1 MTNRPNILLISTDQQ
16 SASALSCAGNR
27 DLRTPNMDR
36 LAAEGVRFSRA
47 YSTHPLCAPARSSY
61 VTGRMPHDT
70 GVTSNKEP
78 LRGDLHDQTL
88 GRLLGDA
95 GYRCAL
101 AGKWHIPGIT
111 PQEAGLEVLCGP
123 RDDEI
128 PEASAGFL
136 QAGGRPFFL
145 FASFL
150 NPHDV
155 CQLARSQPLP
165 QGPEPEPDSLA
176 ECPNLPAN
184 FEAPP
189 YGPEILRLVQSHTPR
204 VYAAAGF
211 TAEEW
216 RRYRHQYFRIVEK
229 VDAEIGRLLEAVRD
243 AGRWEDTLVL
253 LTSDHGEGHGAH
265 RWNGKTALWE
275 EVIRVPLLARG
286 PGVRGAGRV
295 EERLVSNGLDL
306 LPTICEAAG
315 AKAPADLAGR
325 SLGPLLAGEPPAA
338 WRQDLV
344 VETITGIGAGP
355 GGPALARALV
365 RERFKYSVYAL
376 GRGREQLVDLA
387 TDPGE
392 MVNLAVEE
400 RCGRRLAACRE
411 RLRSLCRSGGDDV
424 GELIP

>member
-1 MTNRPNILLISTDQQ
+1 MTDRPNILLISTDQQ
-16 SASALSCAGNR
+16 SSSAISCAGNQ
-27 DLRTPNMDR
+27 DLRTPNMDL

-47 YSTHPLCAPARSSY
+47 YCTHPLCAPARSSY
-61 VTGRMPHDT
+61 VTGRMPHET
-70 GVTSNKEP
+70 GVTSNKDP
-78 LRGDLHDQTL
+78 LRGALHGQTL
-88 GRLLGDA
+88 GRLLGGA

-101 AGKWHIPGIT
+101 AGKWHVPGIT
-111 PQEAGLEVLCGP
+111 PEEGGLEVLCGP

-136 QAGGRPFFL
+136 RSGREPFFL

-165 QGPEPEPDSLA
+165 QGPVPGPASLA

-184 FEAPP
+184 FEEPP
-189 YGPEILRLVQSHTPR
+189 YGPEILRWVQAHTRR

-216 RRYRHQYFRIVEK
+216 RRFRHQYFRIVER
-229 VDAEIGRLLEAVRD
+229 VDAEIGRLLDAVRD

-253 LTSDHGEGHGAH
+253 LTSDHGDGHGGH

-286 PGVRGAGRV
+286 PGVRGGGRV

-306 LPTICEAAG
+306 VPTICEAAG
-315 AKAPADLAGR
+315 AAAPADLPGR
-325 SLGPLLAGEPPAA
+325 SLGPLLAGEEPDD
-338 WRQDLV
+338 WRRDLV
-344 VETITGIGAGP
+344 VETITGIGDGP

-365 RERFKYSVYAL
+365 GERRKYSVYSL

-387 TDPGE
+387 SDPGE
-392 MVNLAVEE
+392 MVNLAVEARHGE
-400 RCGRRLAACRE
+400 ELDACRE
-411 RLRSLCRSGGDDV
+411 RLRSLCRAGGDDV
-424 GELIP
+424 GRLIP

>member
-1 MTNRPNILLISTDQQ
+1 MKERPNILLISTDQQ
-16 SASALSCAGNR
+16 SASAMSCAGNG
-27 DLRTPNMDR
+27 DLSTPSMDR
-36 LAAEGVRFSRA
+36 LAAGGLRFSRA
-47 YSTHPLCAPARSSY
+47 YCTHPLCAPARSSY

-70 GVTSNKEP
+70 GVTSNHDP
-78 LRGDLHDQTL
+78 LREALHGQTL

-101 AGKWHIPGIT
+101 AGKWHVPGIT
-111 PQEAGLEVLCGP
+111 PRESGLEVLCGA

-136 QAGGRPFFL
+136 RSGEGPFFL

-165 QGPEPEPDSLA
+165 QGPVPEPASLA

-184 FEAPP
+184 FEEPP
-189 YGPEILRLVQSHTPR
+189 YGPEILRFVQAHTPR

-216 RRYRHQYFRIVEK
+216 RRFRHQYFRIVEK
-229 VDAEIGRLLEAVRD
+229 VDAEVGRLLDAVRD
-243 AGRWEDTLVL
+243 AGRWEDTLIL
-253 LTSDHGEGHGAH
+253 LTSDHGDGHGAH

-275 EVIRVPLLARG
+275 EVIRIPLLACG
-286 PGVRGAGRV
+286 PGVRGPGRV

-315 AKAPADLAGR
+315 AAAPADLPGR
-325 SLGPLLAGEPPAA
+325 SLRPLLAGEPPGD

-344 VETITGIGAGP
+344 VETITGIGDGP

-365 RERFKYSVYAL
+365 GERYKYSVYAL
-376 GRGREQLVDLA
+376 GRGREQLVDLPS
-387 TDPGE
+387 DPGE
-392 MVNLAVEE
+392 MVNLAVEARFGGE
-400 RCGRRLAACRE
+400 LAACRE
-411 RLRSLCRSGGDDV
+411 RLRSLCQASGDDV
-424 GELIP
+424 GRLIP

>member
-1 MTNRPNILLISTDQQ
+1 M
-16 SASALSCAGNR
+16 
-27 DLRTPNMDR
+27 DL

-47 YSTHPLCAPARSSY
+47 YCTHPLCAPARSSY
-61 VTGRMPHDT
+61 VTGRMPHET

-78 LRGDLHDQTL
+78 LRAALHGQTL
-88 GRLLGDA
+88 GRLLGGA

-101 AGKWHIPGIT
+101 AGKWHVPGIT
-111 PQEAGLEVLCGP
+111 PEEAGLEVLCGP

-128 PEASAGFL
+128 PGASSGFL
-136 QAGGRPFFL
+136 RSGREPCFL

-165 QGPEPEPDSLA
+165 QGPVPGPASLA

-184 FEAPP
+184 FEEPP
-189 YGPEILRLVQSHTPR
+189 YGPEILRWVQAHTRR

-216 RRYRHQYFRIVEK
+216 RRFRHQYFRIVEK

-243 AGRWEDTLVL
+243 AGRWDDTLVL
-253 LTSDHGEGHGAH
+253 LTSDHGDGHGGH

-286 PGVRGAGRV
+286 PACGAEAGWR
-295 EERLVSNGLDL
+295 SGWS
-306 LPTICEAAG
+306 PTDSTCCRRSARPPAPT
-315 AKAPADLAGR
+315 APADLPGR
-325 SLGPLLAGEPPAA
+325 SLGPLLAGEPPAD
-338 WRQDLV
+338 WRRELV
-344 VETITGIGAGP
+344 VETITGIGDGP

-365 RERFKYSVYAL
+365 GERRKYSVYAL

-387 TDPGE
+387 ADPGE
-392 MVNLAVEE
+392 MVNLAVEARHGGE
-400 RCGRRLAACRE
+400 LAACRE
-411 RLRSLCRSGGDDV
+411 RLRAWCQASGDDV
-424 GELIP
+424 GRLIP